1 MRSTFFFVTPILLT
15 MAILC
20 AECNAFA
27 PPPPS
32 MLRKSKKIARTA
44 LHMPDLENPS
54 GPFDGAT
61 SRVVPRGGASTA
73 MAKLTSVANFAGM
86 LCVID
91 CTVLPVLTVATP
103 VLSAFKIPMLSE
115 SLLHSMSHAIS
126 LFFVLPVGSLS
137 SSLNYLQSKAKA
149 PFLVSLLGLLL
160 IGSANFDWCHF
171 GIHNA
176 VAHALHCGTW
186 VHRSVNLLGC
196 AFLIGGNR
204 VAHKKAHEAGACCDH
219 KH

>member
-91 CTVLPVLTVATP
+91 CTVLPGEQQIVVCSRALLAPPLTPTTP
-103 VLSAFKIPMLSE
+103 SADRGDACPLGVQNSHALGVITPLHVPRHF
-115 SLLHSMSHAIS
+115 SLLRTTRWLPL
-126 LFFVLPVGSLS
+126 LFPQLPPVEGEGPLPRVPPRP
-137 SSLNYLQSKAKA
+137 A
-149 PFLVSLLGLLL
+149 PY
-160 IGSANFDWCHF
+160 
-171 GIHNA
+171 
-176 VAHALHCGTW
+176 
-186 VHRSVNLLGC
+186 R
-196 AFLIGGNR
+196 
-204 VAHKKAHEAGACCDH
+204 
-219 KH
+219 